1 MPDSI
6 HESAARA
13 ACAASSHR
21 RGALLLAV
29 GASATILLVV
39 LTDFGHQARF
49 FEVIAK
55 VIVSKVPLGLSMEMA
70 PAPGI
75 YGVFEPMHFN
85 SMGIIAEIGLLALG
99 FIPVLL
105 VVLASWHIV
114 GLTTVILLYRQW
126 GRPSYQSAFG
136 STWVTDGTGLLVLGQ
151 TAVAAA
157 IWLPLAYA
165 LRFVWYEA
173 LHAQNDAGLDALYIR
188 DGSIAASWAGAMLLT
203 MIAASRAWRGAVL
216 ARLQPEQIR
225 CGICDYTVGT
235 NRGRCPEC
243 GTMDSG
249 VVRFSLF
256 RTRAVQRVATGM
268 VVAVAISLY
277 AAPLTVALGL
287 RAYWTVWLALKGGS
301 MVP

>member
-1 MPDSI
+1 MRPVPTDALSK
-6 HESAARA
+6 R
-13 ACAASSHR
+13 SHFR
-21 RGALLLAV
+21 SLGLLPFVAGSLMTLV
-29 GASATILLVV
+29 LVV
-39 LTDFGHQARF
+39 LTDYGHRSRF
-49 FEVIAK
+49 FEVVAK
-55 VIVSKVPLGLSMEMA
+55 AIVSKVPLGSSMEMA

-75 YGVFEPMHFN
+75 YRVFEPMHFN
-85 SMGIIAEIGLLALG
+85 SPGIMAEVGLLALG

-105 VVLASWHIV
+105 FVLASWHIL
-114 GLTTVILLYRQW
+114 GLMTVVLLYRQW

-136 STWVTDGTGLLVLGQ
+136 STWITDGTGLHLLGQ

-157 IWLPLAYA
+157 LWLPLAYA

-216 ARLQPEQIR
+216 AKVRPEQIR

>member
-1 MPDSI
+1 MSDIPQDWVVKQV
-6 HESAARA
+6 RPT
-13 ACAASSHR
+13 SSHR

-29 GASATILLVV
+29 GTSVTIVLVV
-39 LTDFGHQARF
+39 LADFAYQA
-49 FEVIAK
+49 
-55 VIVSKVPLGLSMEMA
+55 
-70 PAPGI
+70 
-75 YGVFEPMHFN
+75 GVFEVVARAILANVPHGPSTEMSQGAGIFSVTEPQRLN
-85 SMGIIAEIGLLALG
+85 SVGIIAEAGLFALC
-99 FIPVLL
+99 FVPVLL
-105 VVLASWHIV
+105 VVAAVWHIL
-114 GLTTVILLYRQW
+114 GLMTVVLLYRQW

-136 STWVTDGTGLLVLGQ
+136 STWITDGTGLHLLGQ

-157 IWLPLAYA
+157 LWLPLAYA